1 MPAGGAMVGDAELP
15 MAFIPL
21 ARIVP
26 ILARY
31 GYMALLP
38 IAVVEGPAMAMIA
51 GALVAAGQLNGV
63 SACLLLVAADLVGD
77 AGYYGLGRY
86 GHAPLLA
93 RISKRLKLTPERL
106 APLERRFHD
115 NDWKLLMIGK
125 TQALGSIILY
135 FAGASRMSFLR
146 YLLFNL
152 VGTFPKVVL
161 FELVGYFLWRSVLES
176 THYIDIVT
184 VALFGLALVLLV
196 FYWLVRRYLWKD
208 LVDDISK

>member
-1 MPAGGAMVGDAELP
+1 

-26 ILARY
+26 ILAQY
-31 GYMALLP
+31 GYAVILP

-51 GALVAAGQLNGV
+51 GALVAAGQMNGV
-63 SACLLLVAADLVGD
+63 AACVLLVIADLIGD
-77 AGYYGLGRY
+77 AGYYGLGRF

-93 RISKRLKLTPERL
+93 AISKRLSLTPERL

-135 FAGASRMSFLR
+135 FAGASRMSFAR
-146 YLLFNL
+146 YMMLN
-152 VGTFPKVVL
+152 VIGTVPKVVL
-161 FELVGYFLWRSVLES
+161 FELVGYFLWRSVLQS
-176 THYIDIVT
+176 TRYIDYVT
-184 VALFGLALVLLV
+184 VALFGLALVLLIA
-196 FYWLVRRYLWKD
+196 YWLVRRYLWKD

>member
-1 MPAGGAMVGDAELP
+1 

-26 ILARY
+26 ILAQY
-31 GYMALLP
+31 GYAVILP

-51 GALVAAGQLNGV
+51 GALVAAGQMNGFA
-63 SACLLLVAADLVGD
+63 ACVLLVIADLIGD
-77 AGYYGLGRY
+77 AGYYGLGRF

-93 RISKRLKLTPERL
+93 AISKRLSLTPERL

-135 FAGASRMSFLR
+135 FAGASRMSFAR
-146 YLLFNL
+146 YMMLN
-152 VGTFPKVVL
+152 VIGTVPKVVL
-161 FELVGYFLWRSVLES
+161 FELVGYFLWRSVLQS
-176 THYIDIVT
+176 TRYIDYVT
-184 VALFGLALVLLV
+184 VALFGLALVLLIA
-196 FYWLVRRYLWKD
+196 YWLVRRYLWKD